1 MNEIVPASKF
11 EAVSLASRAI
21 AELPISVGTGEVC
34 ELLAKQLPEC
44 SVGCLVIDG
53 SGEPTISTVGNEEYL
68 GELNNILNNYRRSTE
83 HIAGENYKLD
93 IDNADLILAGKD
105 KLKAKCRG
113 LIFGNFN
120 YGLLVILSRDSRKLQ
135 KSEKD
140 LIDIFVNLIS
150 SAAAREIGIG
160 KPDSVGTIKI
170 SKSPRHTIELFT
182 KEITKIAAP
191 VMCAIGYLFP
201 GESNAELFF
210 SSEDTSGAI
219 QSEFSAD
226 LTIPRAQFDMR
237 VVQSKWCASLT
248 KADLPQSLISEL
260 AKYDA
265 RELFFYPLKGKKNS
279 FGFCIIGFFRRP
291 PIEVE
296 KNIDD
301 LVHRF
306 NPDFAHSASM
316 HLILAGYRKLL
327 DADKAGL
334 VRLTAATVNH
344 HVNNQLS
351 VVLGAAQL
359 LLLKSEEELPADIRK
374 KIELIE
380 NNSLKIKD
388 VISSLMNIDA
398 VNVAEYTAGDKLI
411 DI

>member
-1 MNEIVPASKF
+1 MNEIAPASKF
-11 EAVSLASRAI
+11 EAVSLASKVI
-21 AELPISVGTGEVC
+21 AELPISVGIGEVC
-34 ELLAKQLPEC
+34 EILATQLPEC

-53 SGEPTISTVGNEEYL
+53 SGASTVLSVGKEDYLEET
-68 GELNNILNNYRRSTE
+68 NNILNNYRRSTE

-93 IDNADLILAGKD
+93 IDEADLILTGQD

-113 LIFGNFN
+113 LIFGSFN
-120 YGLLVILSRDSRKLQ
+120 YGLLVVLSPDSRKLQ
-135 KSEKD
+135 KSEND

-150 SAAAREIGIG
+150 SAAAKGLGVG
-160 KPDSVGTIKI
+160 KPEAAGIIKI
-170 SKSPRHTIELFT
+170 SKSPRYTVDLFS
-182 KEITKIAAP
+182 KEVSKIAAP
-191 VMCAIGYLFP
+191 VTCVIGYLFP
-201 GESNAELFF
+201 GETNAELFF
-210 SSEDTSGAI
+210 SAEENSGAI
-219 QSEFSAD
+219 KSEFSAD
-226 LTIPRAQFDMR
+226 LTVPRAQFDMR
-237 VVQSKWCASLT
+237 VIQSKWCASLT

-265 RELFFYPLKGKKNS
+265 REIFYYPLKGKRDN
-279 FGFCIIGFFRRP
+279 FGFFIIGFFRKP

-301 LVHRF
+301 LVQRF

-327 DADKAGL
+327 DSDKAGL

-359 LLLKSEEELPADIRK
+359 LLLKDEEELPVDIRK

-380 NNSLKIKD
+380 SNALKIKE
-388 VISSLMNIDA
+388 VISSLLNIDA